1 MDIVAFCGSLRA
13 ASLNLAL
20 LHSAADLAPAGM
32 RVDIVPLHDLPMFN
46 EDLEP
51 DVPAPVA
58 ALRARVLAADAVLL
72 GCPEYNSGPSGAL
85 KNAVDWLSRGY
96 PGQPN
101 VLALKPVAMV
111 GASPSQGGTVRAQVM
126 LRQML
131 TGLGARVLP
140 PPEVMVNHAGG
151 KFTDGKLSDPAAR
164 DVLGKLLRNLADW
177 AEFHRRPA

>member
-1 MDIVAFCGSLRA
+1 MDIVALCGSLRA

-20 LHSAADLAPAGM
+20 LRTAADLAPAGM
-32 RVDIVPLHDLPMFN
+32 RIEIVPLHDLPMFN
-46 EDLEP
+46 EELEP

-58 ALRARVLAADAVLL
+58 ALRARVVRADAVLL

-85 KNAVDWLSRGY
+85 KNAIDWLSRGY

-101 VLALKPVAMV
+101 PLAVKPVAAM
-111 GASPSQGGTVRAQVM
+111 GASPSQTGTVRAQVM

-140 PPEVMVNHAGG
+140 PPEVFVNHAGG
-151 KFTDGKLSDPAAR
+151 KVADGRVADSAAR
-164 DVLGKLLRNLADW
+164 EAVAKLLANLAAWIDL
-177 AEFHRRPA
+177 HRRA